1 MRQIESLIIW
11 NEGEQ
16 KTASIL
22 MAKIV
27 DDNLENSC
35 NFYYE
40 LCEGG
45 QGTEE
50 IPLIKGVTLVAGN
63 VPMSG
68 DTYLAWDGDNNFAF
82 SYIAEKL
89 NLTLIE
95 TT

>member
-1 MRQIESLIIW
+1 MKQIQSVTIW
-11 NEGEQ
+11 NDGQE
-16 KTASIL
+16 KTANIL
-22 MAKIV
+22 TAKII
-27 DDNLENSC
+27 DDNLQSAC

-45 QGTEE
+45 QGTEAN
-50 IPLIKGVTLVAGN
+50 PLIQGVCLVNGN

-68 DTYLAWDGDNNFAF
+68 QDYLDWDNSNEAAYV
-82 SYIAEKL
+82 YIAEKL

>member
-1 MRQIESLIIW
+1 MKQIKSVTIW
-11 NEGEQ
+11 NNGEQ

-22 MAKIV
+22 TAKIV
-27 DDNLENSC
+27 DDNLQNAC

-50 IPLIKGVTLVAGN
+50 MPLIKGVTLVAGN

-68 DTYLAWDGDNNFAF
+68 ETYLSWDGNNDFAF